1 MQNGVNI
8 GTRESDLNVQYGCF
22 NLREEREMA
31 RTSLK
36 YILTDCNDLR
46 MSYIRLGF
54 HLLEFERCGYY
65 EDFGY
70 PTLEEF
76 CAVNIGLDKSVV
88 SRCMNVASRFSKK
101 HDSSPAA
108 TMFLDDRYREFSYSQ
123 LCEMLPLT
131 DKELI
136 DIKPSMTI
144 KQIRDYKKNK
154 KVSADSEVITSCDVA
169 TDAQKFNYV
178 EFSRKKGIVEQNYIK
193 NCTPINSRI
202 IWLFD
207 KDGKRI
213 ECNYWLDVLA
223 ITGDKIVLR
232 KC

>member
-8 GTRESDLNVQYGCF
+8 GTKESDLNVQYGCF
-22 NLREEREMA
+22 NIRKEREAA
-31 RTSLK
+31 RTTLK
-36 YILTDCNDLR
+36 YILKDCNDLR
-46 MSYIRLGF
+46 MSYIHLGF
-54 HLLEFERCGYY
+54 HLILFERGLYY
-65 EDFGY
+65 EDFGFSSFD
-70 PTLEEF
+70 EF
-76 CAVNIGLDKSVV
+76 CAVNLGLDKSVV
-88 SRCMNVASRFSKK
+88 SRCMNVASRFSMKNV
-101 HDSSPAA
+101 SSPAA
-108 TMFLDDRYREFSYSQ
+108 TMFLDDKYKEFSYSQ
-123 LCEMLPLT
+123 LCEMLPLS
-131 DKELI
+131 DEELK

-169 TDAQKFNYV
+169 TDTQKFNYV
-178 EFSRKKGIVEQNYIK
+178 EFIKKKGIVEQNYIK
-193 NCTPINSRI
+193 NCTPIDSRV